1 MWVISGSVFLAQCLV
16 VYLHPI
22 WDASSSKRAVYVVW
36 PFPLFCVQIVS
47 DLRILQFLMGLEVI
61 FSFIRHLSMVVVRL
75 SGYVV
80 VAGSTMLQEFMWIL
94 GQFGGV

>member
-1 MWVISGSVFLAQCLV
+1 MGCFFFWESRVCGVALSTFLRSNRVGSADFA
-16 VYLHPI
+16 I
-22 WDASSSKRAVYVVW
+22 
-36 PFPLFCVQIVS
+36 FN
-47 DLRILQFLMGLEVI
+47 GLGSY